1 MMMKNERRKAPRVS
15 TLSGMH
21 LPAEIRVSQNQSLQ
35 ATLLNLS
42 RHGALLELDR
52 RQSSHLRV
60 DERVSVKLRLPQDV
74 VWLAGIVRH
83 CYASRLGVF
92 FPAGVG
98 RVLSKANL
106 SPRKTIQPV
115 KHHRAPQA
123 VLQSL

>member
-1 MMMKNERRKAPRVS
+1 MMKSERRKAPRVS
-15 TLSGMH
+15 TLSEMH
-21 LPAEIRVSQNQSLQ
+21 LPAEIRASQNQSLH

-74 VWLAGIVRH
+74 VWVAGVVRH
-83 CYASRLGVF
+83 CSASRLGVF

-98 RVLSKANL
+98 TVLRKAKL
-106 SPRKTIQPV
+106 SPQKTIQRV

>member
-1 MMMKNERRKAPRVS
+1 MIHNERRKAPRVS
-15 TLSGMH
+15 TLFGMH
-21 LPAEIRVSQNQSLQ
+21 LPAEIRASQNQSLP

-52 RQSSHLRV
+52 RQSSPLRV
-60 DERVSVKLRLPQDV
+60 DERVSVKLRLPQDI

-83 CYASRLGVF
+83 YSASRLGVY

-98 RVLSKANL
+98 TVLRKSKL

>member
-1 MMMKNERRKAPRVS
+1 MMKNNERRKTPRVS
-15 TLSGMH
+15 ILSGMH
-21 LPAEIRVSQNQSLQ
+21 LPAEIRASQNQSLQ

-42 RHGALLELDR
+42 RHGALLELDHR
-52 RQSSHLRV
+52 ESSHLRV

-98 RVLSKANL
+98 MVLSKVNL
-106 SPRKTIQPV
+106 SLRNTIQPV

>member
-1 MMMKNERRKAPRVS
+1 MMLHERRKATRVS
-15 TLSGMH
+15 ILSGMH
-21 LPAEIRVSQNQSLQ
+21 LPAEIRANQNQSIQ

-92 FPAGVG
+92 FPAGIG
-98 RVLSKANL
+98 TVLSKAKL
-106 SPRKTIQPV
+106 SPRKTIQRV

-123 VLQSL
+123 VLQLL